1 MTFWLVAQCLNQ
13 LRHRMP
19 LDHTES
25 TVKIGVQGFGN
36 AILN

>member
-1 MTFWLVAQCLNQ
+1 
-13 LRHRMP
+13 MP